1 MHVDASNHIQSG
13 VSKFTQY
20 LRGELRKIFSVEYQ
34 VSELKSLARLL
45 RVPPAGTL
53 VLVCLTLGAFVVQI
67 LITGG
72 SQWVQLSRWV
82 QLYGTVPPS
91 PHHLSALIGTEPG
104 QALPVWLTLLTY
116 LFVHGSWAHVM
127 GNTIAGWVIGG
138 LAERRFGTARF
149 LLAYFAGGVVG
160 AFAVAWL
167 LPAAPA
173 AGPRYGASL
182 AWCYVLGICWAGL
195 SLDAM
200 RRERRVWLLF
210 ALEGAALALLGW
222 RLATP
227 GLLSGLESAILLHP
241 LAIVFG
247 WLTARVLAAASS
259 LRKIAYERSV

>member
-1 MHVDASNHIQSG
+1 MHMNASNDTRTG
-13 VSKFTQY
+13 LSKFTQF
-20 LRGELRKIFSVEYQ
+20 LRSELRKIFSVEYQ
-34 VSELKSLARLL
+34 LSELKRYARLF

-67 LITGG
+67 IITGG
-72 SQWVQLSRWV
+72 SQWVHLSRWV
-82 QLYGTVPPS
+82 QLYGTLPPS

-116 LFVHGSWAHVM
+116 LFIHGSWDHVI
-127 GNTIAGWVIGG
+127 GNTVAGWVIGG

-149 LLAYFAGGVVG
+149 LVAYFAGGVVG
-160 AFAVAWL
+160 AFGVAWL
-167 LPAAPA
+167 LPAASA

-200 RRERRVWLLF
+200 RRERRAWLLF
-210 ALEGAALALLGW
+210 GLEGATLALLGW
-222 RLATP
+222 RLARP
-227 GLLSGLESAILLHP
+227 GTLSSLESAILLHP

-247 WLTARVLAAASS
+247 WLTARALTVGSS
-259 LRKIAYERSV
+259 LRKIAYEQSA

>member
-1 MHVDASNHIQSG
+1 MHMDASNDIPSG
-13 VSKFTQY
+13 HSKLTQY
-20 LRGELRKIFSVEYQ
+20 LRRELRKIFSVDYQ
-34 VSELKSLARLL
+34 LSELKRYAGLF

-67 LITGG
+67 IITGG

-91 PHHLSALIGTEPG
+91 PHYLSALFRTEPG

-116 LFVHGSWAHVM
+116 LFVHGSWNHVI
-127 GNTIAGWVIGG
+127 GNTVAGWVIGG
-138 LAERRFGTARF
+138 VAERRFGTPRF
-149 LLAYFAGGVVG
+149 LLAYFAGGIVG
-160 AFAVAWL
+160 AFGVAWL
-167 LPAAPA
+167 LPAASA

-182 AWCYVLGICWAGL
+182 AWCYVLGVYWAGL

-210 ALEGAALALLGW
+210 ALEGATLALLGW
-222 RLATP
+222 RLAKP
-227 GLLSGLESAILLHP
+227 GPLSSLESAIVLHP

-247 WLTARVLAAASS
+247 WLTARASAAASS
-259 LRKIAYERSV
+259 LRKIAYEHSA